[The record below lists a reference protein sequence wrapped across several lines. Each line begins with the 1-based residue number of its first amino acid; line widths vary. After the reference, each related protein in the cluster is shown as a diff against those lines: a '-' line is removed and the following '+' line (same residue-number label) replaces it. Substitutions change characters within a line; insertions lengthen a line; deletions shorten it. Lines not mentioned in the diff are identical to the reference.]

1 MNYLNKIKFLVKT
14 IIYACILTEIIVVET
29 DIDSLSIST
38 SNSVSIVEMK
48 NNMPNEEVMHK

>member
-1 MNYLNKIKFLVKT
+1 MNYLNKIKFWVKT

-29 DIDSLSIST
+29 DIDNLSIST